1 MNSNPNTELQALLL
15 FKSVLS
21 YPSAD
26 HHHHPLSSWNIST
39 SVSSSLHN
47 HQVYCQWRGITC
59 GRRHLRVIALE
70 LGSLNLTGTVSPF
83 IANLTFLRRLH
94 LANNQLLG
102 HIPPELGHL
111 RHLSYL
117 NLSFNF
123 LEGQIPTSLSHCS
136 LLETLSLRANKLQG
150 DIPRNLSSCFNLQVL
165 ALDSNNFTG
174 ELANEFGSLLK
185 LQKLVLRNNQLTGMI
200 PPLLGSSPSLVVV
213 HLRNN
218 SFSGPIP
225 TSLAANSSSLQ
236 ILILSFN
243 FLTGDIPLSLINC
256 SSLTLLDLSYN
267 ALTGEAPSFMQA
279 DHSHLSHIS
288 FSGNNLTGGIPA
300 SLGNLSSLVIVYLA
314 QNTLQGS
321 IPEDLGKL
329 YILKELDLNRN
340 SLSDNIPLSL
350 FNISSLSFF
359 DLSYNLLSGAL
370 PNDMGHTLPN
380 LQNFILRD
388 NRLGGSVP
396 NSLCN
401 ASGLQ
406 SIDIAGNS
414 LSGLVP
420 SNLGS
425 LRGLQEL
432 IIAQN
437 ELHNS
442 QDWSFLNSL
451 INCTLLKGLFLQDNK
466 LDGSLPRSVGNLSSQ
481 LEWLIIGQNQI
492 SGTIPDEI
500 GNLANLT
507 YLDLEENFFTGSIPA
522 TIGKLQKLTV
532 AHLRQNNF
540 SGMIPFSVGN
550 LTWLYE
556 LDLSDNQLWGQVPA
570 SLGRCGQLA
579 FLNLSYNQL
588 GGEIPGEV
596 VSLTSLTQL
605 LDLSHNL
612 FTGSIPTEAGRLKN
626 LGQLDLSN
634 NQLSGSVPP
643 SLGDCLVLENL
654 SLQHNFFSGRIP
666 QSFSALRGIVKLDL
680 SSNNFSGEIP
690 DFLGKAPFLK
700 YLNLSFNDLEGQVPQ
715 GIITSNASEIYVY
728 GNPKLCC
735 DNEKL
740 QLPSCSVV
748 KVKKRYNKMIMIP
761 VATILSLIILVL
773 LSYKIYLKKKTRGN
787 LAPAKNSSDDEFRK
801 VSYKELS
808 TATDG
813 FSSEN
818 LIGAGSFGSV
828 YKGKMDGEDDLVA
841 VKVLNLNQKGAL
853 KSFMAECKALRNIRH
868 RNLVKI
874 ITLCSSLDS
883 KGNEF
888 KALVYEFMPNG
899 TLDQWLHNQH
909 TSKLNI
915 IQRLDIAIN
924 VASALDYL
932 HNQCKSL
939 VIHCDLKPNNVLLD
953 DHMIA
958 HVSDFGLARLICMES
973 NSMTSTDSSSFMGMK
988 GSIGY
993 VPPEYGM
1000 GSQVSTQGDVY
1011 SFGILLLEMLT
1022 GRRPTDEMFGAE
1034 LNIHKYAEKALSE
1047 NVMELIDPQML
1058 TGEEDEDITM
1068 ISRCAASLTEIGV
1081 SCSRELPNERME
1093 IRNVVIELEMIRH
1106 LFQ

>member
-1 MNSNPNTELQALLL
+1 MITPSFSFIILSLLCLCMITTCLTASASLNSNLSTELHALLL
-15 FKSVLS
+15 IKSELS
-21 YPSAD
+21 NSLAD
-26 HHHHPLSSWNIST
+26 HHHPLSSWSINA

-47 HQVYCQWRGITC
+47 QQVYCQWRGITC

-83 IANLTFLRRLH
+83 IANLTFLKRLH

-102 HIPPELGHL
+102 HIPPELGQL
-111 RHLSYL
+111 RRLNYL
-117 NLSFNF
+117 NLNLNF

-136 LLETLSLRANKLQG
+136 LLETLSLSANKLQG
-150 DIPRNLSSCFNLQVL
+150 EIPRNLSSCYNLKD
-165 ALDSNNFTG
+165 LDLGSNNLTG
-174 ELANEFGSLLK
+174 ELASEFGSLLK
-185 LQKLVLRNNQLTGMI
+185 LQTLVLRNNQLTGGI
-200 PPLLGSSPSLVVV
+200 PPLLGSSPSLATV

-225 TSLAANSSSLQ
+225 PSLAANCSILQ

-243 FLTGDIPLSLINC
+243 ALTGDIPLSLTNC
-256 SSLTLLDLSYN
+256 SSLTILDLSYN
-267 ALTGEAPSFMQA
+267 ALTGGVPAFMQG
-279 DHSHLSHIS
+279 DHSHLTIDS
-288 FSGNNLTGGIPA
+288 PA
-300 SLGNLSSLVIVYLA
+300 RFPY
-314 QNTLQGS
+314 
-321 IPEDLGKL
+321 
-329 YILKELDLNRN
+329 
-340 SLSDNIPLSL
+340 
-350 FNISSLSFF
+350 
-359 DLSYNLLSGAL
+359 
-370 PNDMGHTLPN
+370 DMGHTLPK
-380 LQNFILRD
+380 LREFILQD
-388 NRLGGSVP
+388 NRLGGSIP
-396 NSLCN
+396 ISLCN
-401 ASGLQ
+401 ASGLHVV
-406 SIDIAGNS
+406 DLAVNS
-414 LSGLVP
+414 FSGTVP
-420 SNLGS
+420 SNLGC
-425 LRGLQEL
+425 LIGLQEL
-432 IIAQN
+432 TLGQN
-437 ELHNS
+437 KLHNS
-442 QDWSFLNSL
+442 QDWSFLTSL
-451 INCTLLKGLFLQDNK
+451 INCTLLRKLYLHDNK
-466 LDGSLPRSVGNLSSQ
+466 LDGVLPRSIGNLSSQ
-481 LEWLIIGQNQI
+481 LEWLIIAQNQI

-500 GNLANLT
+500 GNLASLT
-507 YLDLEENFFTGSIPA
+507 FLDMGQNFFTGAIPA
-522 TIGKLQKLTV
+522 TIGKLQELQV
-532 AHLRQNNF
+532 AHLNQNKF
-540 SGMIPFSVGN
+540 SGMIPFSIGN
-550 LTWLYE
+550 LTRLYE
-556 LDLSDNQLWGQVPA
+556 LDLSDCQLSGEVPA
-570 SLGRCGQLA
+570 SLGNCRQLVY
-579 FLNLSYNQL
+579 LNLSYNQL

-605 LDLSHNL
+605 LYLSHNL

-666 QSFSALRGIVKLDL
+666 QSFSSLRGIVKLDL

-690 DFLGKAPFLK
+690 DFLGKSPFLK
-700 YLNLSFNDLEGQVPQ
+700 YLNLSINDLEGQVPQ

-748 KVKKRYNKMIMIP
+748 KVKKRYIKMIMIP

-808 TATDG
+808 KATDG

-828 YKGKMDGEDDLVA
+828 YKGKMDGEEDLVA

-899 TLDQWLHNQH
+899 TLDEWLHNQH

-932 HNQCKSL
+932 HNQCMSP
-939 VIHCDLKPNNVLLD
+939 VIHCDLKPSNVLLD

-958 HVSDFGLARLICMES
+958 HVSDFGLARLICMDS

-993 VPPEYGM
+993 FPPEYGM

-1034 LNIHKYAEKALSE
+1034 LNIHKYAEKTLSE